1 MQERYSVDE
10 HTVLEKYPRPQL
22 VRGSYQNLNGWWD
35 FAISNEETRPPYFPL
50 SILVPFSPETKLS
63 GLQTEITPNLRLWYH
78 RTLTY
83 TVLSPDSRLLL
94 HFEAVDYSCV
104 VFLNGIEVGSHQ
116 GGYLPFSFD
125 ITDLLKKENDLLVKV
140 VDPGDS
146 EPIIRGKQAS
156 KASGIFYQGQ
166 SGIHQTVWIEEVPQF
181 YIKNLIITPDLAQH
195 CWYVQVIPNDGI
207 HEVTISYLDG
217 HKQCKGM
224 SNQRLCCQVEKVH
237 PWSPEDPYLYPLT
250 IQMGID
256 IVTSYVGLR
265 SFEVQDGRLLLN
277 GKPYY
282 QHGILDQGYWPHS
295 LYTAPSDQAIID
307 DLVMVKKLGFNMV
320 RKHAKVESRRWYH
333 HCDVLGL
340 LVWQD
345 MVSGGR
351 PPVQP
356 IMSAPLFVPG
366 FKVKD
371 HHYRLLGSQDAKY
384 REMFA
389 TELTQMIE
397 TLYNCVSIAMWVIF
411 NEGWGQFDAK
421 EMYSLVKALDSTR
434 TIDCTSGW
442 YDQGIGEFSSRHVYF
457 KRYRHQPDKLS
468 RAIILSEFGGYL
480 YRVEGHD
487 DEGEKPFGYKH
498 LHDRTA
504 FNDAFFRLYE
514 EEVYPA
520 KQKGLAASVYT
531 QLTDVQQELNGLVTF
546 DRMVVKL
553 DEVVALQVAALLLG
567 TEERE

>member
-1 MQERYSVDE
+1 MQERYTVDE
-10 HTVLEKYPRPQL
+10 HTVLEEYPRPQL
-22 VRGSYQNLNGWWD
+22 VRSSYENLNGWWD
-35 FAISNEETRPPYFPL
+35 FAISDTDDCPQHFPL
-50 SILVPFSPETKLS
+50 RILVPFSPETESS
-63 GLQTEITPNLRLWYH
+63 GLQTKISPDQRLWYN
-78 RTLTY
+78 RTITY
-83 TVLSPDSRLLL
+83 GALSPTKRLLL
-94 HFEAVDYSCV
+94 HFEAVDHHCI
-104 VFLNGIEVGSHQ
+104 VFLNGNEVGSHT

-125 ITDLLKKENDLLVKV
+125 ITGFMGQENDLLVKV
-140 VDPGDS
+140 IDPGDS

-156 KASGIFYQGQ
+156 TAQGIYYQGQ
-166 SGIHQTVWIEEVPQF
+166 SGIHQSVWLEEVPLIF
-181 YIKNLIITPDLAQH
+181 IENLIITPDIAQR
-195 CWYVQVIPNDGI
+195 CWYVQVNPNEGV
-207 HEVTISYLDG
+207 HEVTISYMG
-217 HKQCKGM
+217 GKKQCRAM
-224 SNQRLCCQVEKVH
+224 SNQRLCCQVEVVH
-237 PWSPEDPYLYPLT
+237 PWSPEDPYLYPIT
-250 IQMGID
+250 VTMGSD

-282 QHGILDQGYWPHS
+282 QHGILDQGYWPQS

-320 RKHAKVESRRWYH
+320 RKHAKVESRRWYY
-333 HCDVLGL
+333 HCDHLGL

-356 IMSAPLFVPG
+356 IMSAPLFIPG
-366 FKVKD
+366 FMVKD
-371 HHYRLLGSQDAKY
+371 HHYRLLGSQDARY

-389 TELTQMIE
+389 TELTEMIE

-411 NEGWGQFDAK
+411 NEGWGQFDTK
-421 EMYSLVKALDSTR
+421 DMYSLAKTLDSTR

-457 KRYRHQPDKLS
+457 KRYRHRPDKLR
-468 RAIILSEFGGYL
+468 RAVLLSEFGGYL

-487 DEGEKPFGYKH
+487 DEEKKPFGYKQ
-498 LHDRTA
+498 LMNRSD
-504 FNDAFFRLYE
+504 FNDAFFHLYE

-520 KQKGLAASVYT
+520 KKKGLAASVYT